1 MSEIL
6 PRSGYDLK
14 KVDTNIEVANGVWNF
29 SHGVAG
35 SFVDHVR
42 KSVPLYDI
50 GHFLA
55 AELASCFMMPNG
67 CGYELGVST
76 GELITRLATHNP
88 RTKSATWIGIDCEEE
103 MIAKARTQCSDLQ
116 NVELVLADICN
127 YEFQH
132 CDYAVDFLTAQFLDY
147 PARLGVYTRIYESLR
162 SGGALF
168 IYAKMLQDDAYLQDL
183 SNLLYS
189 RFKSANGL
197 TYEQVALKSESVYG
211 VIKPEVRGE
220 FINMLKMAGFYQIYL
235 VIKYLNFEGFLALK
249 R

>member
-6 PRSGYDLK
+6 PRSGYELK
-14 KVDTNIEVANGVWNF
+14 KVDTDIEVTNGVWNF
-29 SHGVAG
+29 SHGVAS
-35 SFVDHVR
+35 SFVNHVR
-42 KSVPLYDI
+42 KSVPLYDM

-55 AELASCFMMPNG
+55 AELASCFMMPAG

-76 GELITRLATHNP
+76 GELITRLANHNS
-88 RTKSATWIGIDCEEE
+88 RTRTATWIGIDCEEE
-103 MIAKARTQCSDLQ
+103 MIAKARAQCKDLK
-116 NVELVLADICN
+116 NVKLELADICE
-127 YEFQH
+127 YEFHH
-132 CDYAVDFLTAQFLDY
+132 CDYAVDYLTTQFLDY
-147 PARLGVYTRIYESLR
+147 PARLAVYSRIYESLR
-162 SGGALF
+162 SGGAMF
-168 IYAKMLQDDAYLQDL
+168 IYAKMLQEDAYLQDL

-211 VIKPEVRGE
+211 VIKPEMQND
-220 FINMLKMAGFYQIYL
+220 FINMLKSAGFYQVYL